1 MTGAP
6 PYFFYERGLSM
17 AVVGFIGL
25 GVMGREM
32 SINLVKAG
40 HDVRVYD
47 ARSEAI
53 ADVESQGAKAAR
65 SIAET
70 SREADAVV
78 LMLPDTPQVEE
89 VVLGKGGLRDNP
101 PRGKLIMDMSTIAP
115 TATRALSAELAKIG
129 VDLLDAPVSGGPLGA
144 KNAKLSIMV
153 GGKESAFEKAKPIF
167 AGMGTTIVHVGESG
181 AGQAVKAC
189 NQLICAMNL
198 QAICEALALGRAAG
212 LDLNKLREVLLGGAA
227 SSWMLQNL
235 GPLMINKDPSAGFRI
250 DLKLKDLRLAGELAF
265 QLGVPLPGTAL
276 VTSLYLEARAHGEGS
291 NGNQA
296 LYRVY
301 DRMTNQA

>member
-1 MTGAP
+1 
-6 PYFFYERGLSM
+6 M
-17 AVVGFIGL
+17 ATVGFIGL

-40 HDVRVYD
+40 HQVRVHDVRPD
-47 ARSEAI
+47 AVA
-53 ADVESQGAKAAR
+53 AAAAQGATATR
-65 SIAET
+65 SIAEA
-70 SREADAVV
+70 SHGADAVV

-89 VVLGKGGLRDNP
+89 VILGKGGLLQNP
-101 PRGKLIMDMSTIAP
+101 PPGKLVADMSTIAP
-115 TATRALSAELAKIG
+115 TATRTLSAELARIG

-153 GGKESAFEKAKPIF
+153 GGTAAAFERAKPIF

-212 LDLNKLREVLLGGAA
+212 LDLEKLREVLLGGAA

-235 GPLMINKDPSAGFRI
+235 APLMIKKDPSAGFRI

-276 VTSLYLEARAHGEGS
+276 ATSLYLEARAHGEGN

-301 DRMTNQA
+301 DRMSNQA

>member
-1 MTGAP
+1 
-6 PYFFYERGLSM
+6 M
-17 AVVGFIGL
+17 ATVGFIGL

-32 SINLVKAG
+32 SVNLVKAG
-40 HDVRVYD
+40 HQVRVHD
-47 ARSEAI
+47 LRPEAV
-53 ADVESQGAKAAR
+53 AAAVAQGATAAR
-65 SIAET
+65 SIAEA
-70 SREADAVV
+70 SQGADAVV

-89 VVLGKGGLRDNP
+89 VILGKGGLLQCP
-101 PRGKLIMDMSTIAP
+101 PAGKLVADMSTIAP
-115 TATRALSAELAKIG
+115 TATRTLSAELAKVG

-153 GGKESAFEKAKPIF
+153 GGSESAFEKAKPIF
-167 AGMGTTIVHVGESG
+167 AGMGTTIVHVGELG

-189 NQLICAMNL
+189 NQLICAMNF

-212 LDLNKLREVLLGGAA
+212 LDLEKLREVLLGGAA

-235 GPLMINKDPSAGFRI
+235 GPLMIKKDPSAGFRI

-276 VTSLYLEARAHGEGS
+276 ATSLYLEARAHGEGN

-301 DRMTNQA
+301 DRMSNQA

>member
-1 MTGAP
+1 
-6 PYFFYERGLSM
+6 M

-32 SINLVKAG
+32 SVNLVKAG

-47 ARSEAI
+47 ARAEAI
-53 ADVESQGAKAAR
+53 ADVAAQGAMAAR
-65 SIAET
+65 SIAEA

-89 VVLGKGGLRDNP
+89 VILGKGGLRDNP
-101 PRGKLIMDMSTIAP
+101 PPGKLIMDMSTIAP
-115 TATRALSAELAKIG
+115 TATRSLSAELEKIG

-153 GGKESAFEKAKPIF
+153 GGKAAAFEKAKPIF

-212 LDLNKLREVLLGGAA
+212 LDLEKLREVLLGGAA

-235 GPLMINKDPSAGFRI
+235 GPLMIKKDPSAGFRI

-276 VTSLYLEARAHGEGS
+276 ATSLYLEARAHGEGS